1 MLSRHVTVEERF
13 TYDVRYFLGGPA
25 ITSRYIFS
33 SWQFSFVSFDLV
45 RFRYFESAH
54 SLKAEINE
62 KTKRDILRTTHLC
75 KNWTQSRANSY
86 NYLRTINDSSDLHI
100 LWKTLMDTSLAWDTR
115 ATEFVEGREEAVYV
129 LGLCAQKRKAG
140 QHLKAR

>member
-13 TYDVRYFLGGPA
+13 TYDVPYFLGGPA

-75 KNWTQSRANSY
+75 KN
-86 NYLRTINDSSDLHI
+86 
-100 LWKTLMDTSLAWDTR
+100 
-115 ATEFVEGREEAVYV
+115 
-129 LGLCAQKRKAG
+129 
-140 QHLKAR
+140 